1 MTQARAEQIGVELVD
16 LEELMKRSDYVTIHI
31 PKTAETTGMI
41 SNKEFAMAKP
51 NLRIVNC
58 SRGGII
64 DEDALYKALK

>member
-1 MTQARAEQIGVELVD
+1 
-16 LEELMKRSDYVTIHI
+16 MKRSDYVTIHI

-41 SNKEFAMAKP
+41 STKEFAMAKP

-64 DEDALYKALK
+64 DEDALYKALKSDQIAGAGLRRLCI